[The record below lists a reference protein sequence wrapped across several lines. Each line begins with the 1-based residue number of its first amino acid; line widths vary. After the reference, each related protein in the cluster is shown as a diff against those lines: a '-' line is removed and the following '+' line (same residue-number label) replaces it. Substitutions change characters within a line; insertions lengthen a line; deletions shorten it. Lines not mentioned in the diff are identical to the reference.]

1 MLPQRH
7 NGNRRVGKGAVKRHE
22 FRRAKSAA
30 PCPPSPLWWARR
42 CVVQLESACLW
53 IAPLPTL
60 QAAGVA
66 LALLFTTAAFAQ
78 PPIPAAKTQL
88 VPFDTTPFPYSGPV
102 PDKGITFLDVV
113 NGERRGH
120 TSLRGGV
127 YWEDV
132 TYSDKRVLLLIPRGF
147 DIRRP
152 ALIVV
157 FFHGNLA
164 TLTRDVRN
172 RQQIPRQ
179 VEQSGL
185 NAVLVAPQ
193 FAVDAL
199 DSSSGRFWEP
209 GVFAKFLDEAA
220 GKLTQLHGDERARAV
235 FERAPVVIA
244 GYSGGYNPAAFA
256 LAVGGAN
263 ARVHGV
269 MLFDGLFAEIDK
281 FADWLAKRPPAFFFT
296 AYGKAARTEHT
307 ELQRMLT
314 DRGVG
319 FGTALPARLTPGS
332 VTLLAVGDD
341 VRHND
346 FMTRAWVADPLKAA
360 LARIP
365 DYARTGPMPGGASG
379 KKR

>member
-1 MLPQRH
+1 M
-7 NGNRRVGKGAVKRHE
+7 
-22 FRRAKSAA
+22 RRAHAGRNTYTVGLPRGHGAA
-30 PCPPSPLWWARR
+30 LYP
-42 CVVQLESACLW
+42 W
-53 IAPLPTL
+53 IHLDAWPAPLPTL
-60 QAAGVA
+60 RAVTVA
-66 LALLFTTAAFAQ
+66 IALLLTTTAFAQ
-78 PPIPAAKTQL
+78 APMPAAKTQL
-88 VPFDTTPFPYSGPV
+88 APFDITPFPYSGPV

-132 TYSDKRVLLLIPRGF
+132 TYSDKRVLLFIPRGF

-157 FFHGNLA
+157 YFHGNLA
-164 TLTRDVRN
+164 TLTRDVRG

-199 DSSSGRFWEP
+199 DSSSGHFWEP
-209 GVFAKFLDEAA
+209 GVFAKFLDEAV
-220 GKLTQLHGDERARAV
+220 GKLTQLHGDERARTA

-244 GYSGGYNPAAFA
+244 GYSGGYNPAAYA
-256 LAVGGAN
+256 LAVGGAHQ
-263 ARVHGV
+263 RVRGV

-296 AYGKAARTEHT
+296 AYGKAARNEHA

-319 FGTALPARLTPGS
+319 FGTTLPARLTPGS
-332 VTLLAVGDD
+332 VTLLSVGDD
-341 VRHND
+341 VRHED

-365 DYARTGPMPGGASG
+365 DFARSGPTPGGASA

>member
-1 MLPQRH
+1 M
-7 NGNRRVGKGAVKRHE
+7 
-22 FRRAKSAA
+22 
-30 PCPPSPLWWARR
+30 
-42 CVVQLESACLW
+42 
-53 IAPLPTL
+53 
-60 QAAGVA
+60 
-66 LALLFTTAAFAQ
+66 
-78 PPIPAAKTQL
+78 PATKTQL

-102 PDKGITFLDVV
+102 PDKNITFLDVL

-120 TSLRGGV
+120 TAPRGGV
-127 YWEDV
+127 YWEDL
-132 TYSDKRVLLLIPRGF
+132 TYSDKRVLLSIPRGF

-179 VEQSGL
+179 VEQSGV

-209 GVFAKFLDEAA
+209 GVFAKFLDEAVD
-220 GKLTQLHGDERARAV
+220 KLARLHGDARARVA
-235 FERAPVVIA
+235 FEQAPVVIA
-244 GYSGGYNPAAFA
+244 GYSGGYNPAAYA
-256 LAVGGAN
+256 VAVGGAN
-263 ARVHGV
+263 ARLHGV

-296 AYGKAARTEHT
+296 AYGKAARTEHA
-307 ELQRMLT
+307 ELKRMLT

-319 FGTALPARLTPGS
+319 FETKLPARLTPGS
-332 VTLLAVGDD
+332 VTLFAVSDE

-346 FMTRAWVADPLKAA
+346 FMTRAWVPYPLRAA
-360 LARIP
+360 LSRIP
-365 DYARTGPMPGGASG
+365 GYARSAAAPG
-379 KKR
+379 KKRR

>member
-1 MLPQRH
+1 MRPAHAERSEPGEGGPRGH
-7 NGNRRVGKGAVKRHE
+7 GAALYPWVH
-22 FRRAKSAA
+22 FD
-30 PCPPSPLWWARR
+30 
-42 CVVQLESACLW
+42 VW

-60 QAAGVA
+60 QAACVA
-66 LALLFTTAAFAQ
+66 LALLLATCAFAQ
-78 PPIPAAKTQL
+78 TPMPAAKTQL
-88 VPFDTTPFPYSGPV
+88 APFDTTPFPYSGPV

-127 YWEDV
+127 YWEDL
-132 TYSDKRVLLLIPRGF
+132 TYSDRRVLLSIPRGF

-164 TLTRDVRN
+164 TLARDVRG

-209 GVFAKFLDEAA
+209 GVFAKFLDEAV
-220 GKLTQLHGDERARAV
+220 GKLTQLHGDERARAA

-296 AYGKAARTEHT
+296 AYGTAARTEHA

-314 DRGVG
+314 DRGVS
-319 FGTALPARLTPGS
+319 FGTTLPARLAPGS

-365 DYARTGPMPGGASG
+365 DYARVGPAPGPG

>member
-1 MLPQRH
+1 MTGLVGWAKAQAQELPR
-7 NGNRRVGKGAVKRHE
+7 GRPIV
-22 FRRAKSAA
+22 RRAHAVRSNLGEGLPRGHGAA
-30 PCPPSPLWWARR
+30 LYR
-42 CVVQLESACLW
+42 W
-53 IAPLPTL
+53 IRLHAWSAPLPTL
-60 QAAGVA
+60 QAAI
-66 LALLFTTAAFAQ
+66 LLLTTAAFAQ
-78 PPIPAAKTQL
+78 APMPAAKTQL
-88 VPFDTTPFPYSGPV
+88 VPFDITPFPYSGPV

-127 YWEDV
+127 YWEDA
-132 TYSDKRVLLLIPRGF
+132 TYSDKRVLLFIPRGF
-147 DIRRP
+147 DITRP

-164 TLTRDVRN
+164 TLTRDVRG

-193 FAVDAL
+193 FAVDAP

-209 GVFAKFLDEAA
+209 GVFAKFLDEAV
-220 GKLTQLHGDERARAV
+220 GKLTQLHGDERARTV

-244 GYSGGYNPAAFA
+244 GYSGGYNPAAYA
-256 LAVGGAN
+256 LALGGAN
-263 ARVHGV
+263 QRVHGV

-281 FADWLAKRPPAFFFT
+281 FADWLAKRPMAFFFT
-296 AYGKAARTEHT
+296 AYGKAARSEHA

-314 DRGVG
+314 NRGVG
-319 FGTALPARLTPGS
+319 FETALPARLAPGS
-332 VTLLAVGDD
+332 VTLLSVGDD
-341 VRHND
+341 VRHED

-365 DYARTGPMPGGASG
+365 DFARTGPAPGGASA

>member
-1 MLPQRH
+1 MRILA
-7 NGNRRVGKGAVKRHE
+7 AV
-22 FRRAKSAA
+22 
-30 PCPPSPLWWARR
+30 
-42 CVVQLESACLW
+42 
-53 IAPLPTL
+53 I
-60 QAAGVA
+60 
-66 LALLFTTAAFAQ
+66 ALLFATAALAQ
-78 PPIPAAKTQL
+78 APMPAAKLQL
-88 VPFDTTPFPYSGPV
+88 VPFETTPFPYSGIV
-102 PDKGITFLDVV
+102 PDKGVPFLDVV

-127 YWEDV
+127 HWEDL
-132 TYSDKRVLLLIPRGF
+132 TYSDKRVLLSIPRGF

-209 GVFAKFLDEAA
+209 GVFAKFLDEAV
-220 GKLTQLHGDERARAV
+220 GKLANLHGDAQARIA

-263 ARVHGV
+263 QRVHGV
-269 MLFDGLFAEIDK
+269 MLFDGLFAELDK
-281 FADWLAKRPPAFFFT
+281 FADWLAKRPPAFFLT
-296 AYGKAARTEHT
+296 AYGKAAHTEHA

-319 FGTALPARLTPGS
+319 FGTTLPARLTPGS

-365 DYARTGPMPGGASG
+365 DFARTRATPGSG
-379 KKR
+379 NKR

>member
-1 MLPQRH
+1 MP
-7 NGNRRVGKGAVKRHE
+7 V
-22 FRRAKSAA
+22 
-30 PCPPSPLWWARR
+30 
-42 CVVQLESACLW
+42 
-53 IAPLPTL
+53 T
-60 QAAGVA
+60 
-66 LALLFTTAAFAQ
+66 
-78 PPIPAAKTQL
+78 KTQL

-102 PDKGITFLDVV
+102 PEKNITFLDVL

-120 TSLRGGV
+120 TAPRGGV
-127 YWEDV
+127 YWEDL
-132 TYSDKRVLLLIPRGF
+132 TYSDKRVLLSIPRGF

-209 GVFAKFLDEAA
+209 GVFGKFLDEAV
-220 GKLTQLHGDERARAV
+220 GKLARLHGDARARAA
-235 FERAPVVIA
+235 FEQAPVVIA
-244 GYSGGYNPAAFA
+244 GYSGGYNPTAFA

-263 ARVHGV
+263 QRVHGV

-296 AYGKAARTEHT
+296 AYGKAARTEHA

-319 FGTALPARLTPGS
+319 FATKLPARLTPGS
-332 VTLLAVGDD
+332 VTFLAVGDD

-346 FMTRAWVADPLKAA
+346 FMTWAWVANPLKAA

-365 DYARTGPMPGGASG
+365 GFARTGPAPG
-379 KKR
+379 KKRR

>member
-1 MLPQRH
+1 L
-7 NGNRRVGKGAVKRHE
+7 VL
-22 FRRAKSAA
+22 
-30 PCPPSPLWWARR
+30 C
-42 CVVQLESACLW
+42 
-53 IAPLPTL
+53 
-60 QAAGVA
+60 
-66 LALLFTTAAFAQ
+66 TAAFAQ
-78 PPIPAAKTQL
+78 TPMPTAKTQL
-88 VPFDTTPFPYSGPV
+88 VPFDVTPFPYSGPV
-102 PDKGITFLDVV
+102 PDKGVTFLDVV

-127 YWEDV
+127 YWEDP
-132 TYSDKRVLLLIPRGF
+132 TYSDKRVLLSIPRGF
-147 DIRRP
+147 DLRRP
-152 ALIVV
+152 AVIVIY
-157 FFHGNLA
+157 FHGNLA

-172 RQQIPRQ
+172 RQQVPRQ

-220 GKLTQLHGDERARAV
+220 DRLARLHGDPRARAA
-235 FERAPVVIA
+235 FAEAPVVIV

-263 ARVHGV
+263 HRLRGV
-269 MLFDGLFAEIDK
+269 VLLDGLFAEIDK
-281 FADWLAKRPPAFFFT
+281 FADWLAKRPEAFFFS
-296 AYGKAARTEHT
+296 AYGKAARAEHT

-314 DRGVG
+314 ERGVSVQ
-319 FGTALPARLTPGS
+319 TTLPARLTPGT
-332 VTLLAVGDD
+332 VALLTVGDE

-346 FMTRAWVADPLKAA
+346 FVTQAWVGDPLKAV
-360 LARIP
+360 LGRIP
-365 DYARTGPMPGGASG
+365 GFARMGAAPGSAA

>member
-1 MLPQRH
+1 MLPLRH
-7 NGNRRVGKGAVKRHE
+7 NGNRRVGKGAIQAHE
-22 FRRAKSAA
+22 SRRTNSAA
-30 PCPPSPLWWARR
+30 PCPPSSLWWARR
-42 CVVQLESACLW
+42 CVVQLESLCVW

-60 QAAGVA
+60 RAATLA
-66 LALLFTTAAFAQ
+66 LAFSFATTAFAQ
-78 PPIPAAKTQL
+78 APMPAAKTQL

-102 PDKGITFLDVV
+102 PDKGVTFLDVV

-132 TYSDKRVLLLIPRGF
+132 TYSDKRVLLFIPRGF

-152 ALIVV
+152 ALMVV

-209 GVFAKFLDEAA
+209 GVFAKFLDEAVV
-220 GKLTQLHGDERARAV
+220 KLASLHGDALARTA
-235 FERAPVVIA
+235 FERAPVVKIGRA
-244 GYSGGYNPAAFA
+244 SCRE
-256 LAVGGAN
+256 
-263 ARVHGV
+263 RV
-269 MLFDGLFAEIDK
+269 
-281 FADWLAKRPPAFFFT
+281 
-296 AYGKAARTEHT
+296 
-307 ELQRMLT
+307 
-314 DRGVG
+314 
-319 FGTALPARLTPGS
+319 
-332 VTLLAVGDD
+332 
-341 VRHND
+341 
-346 FMTRAWVADPLKAA
+346 
-360 LARIP
+360 
-365 DYARTGPMPGGASG
+365 
-379 KKR
+379 

>member
-1 MLPQRH
+1 M
-7 NGNRRVGKGAVKRHE
+7 
-22 FRRAKSAA
+22 
-30 PCPPSPLWWARR
+30 
-42 CVVQLESACLW
+42 
-53 IAPLPTL
+53 
-60 QAAGVA
+60 
-66 LALLFTTAAFAQ
+66 
-78 PPIPAAKTQL
+78 PAAKTQL
-88 VPFDTTPFPYSGPV
+88 VPFDVTPFPYSGPV
-102 PDKGITFLDVV
+102 PDKNITFLDVV

-120 TSLRGGV
+120 TAPRGGV

-132 TYSDKRVLLLIPRGF
+132 TYSDKRVLLSIPRGF
-147 DIRRP
+147 DVRRP
-152 ALIVV
+152 TLIVV
-157 FFHGNLA
+157 FLHGNLA

-172 RQQIPRQ
+172 RQEIPRQ
-179 VEQSGL
+179 IEQSGL

-209 GVFAKFLDEAA
+209 GVFAKFLDEAIE
-220 GKLTQLHGDERARAV
+220 KLTRLHGDAQARAA

-263 ARVHGV
+263 QRVHGV

-296 AYGKAARTEHT
+296 AYGKTARTEHA
-307 ELQRMLT
+307 ELQRLLT

-319 FGTALPARLTPGS
+319 FVTALPTRLTPGS
-332 VTLLAVGDD
+332 VTFLSVGDD

-346 FMTRAWVADPLKAA
+346 FMTRAWAADPLKAA

-365 DYARTGPMPGGASG
+365 DFARTGPAPGGTSTG